1 MKIKFLSTILIGFL
15 SVGLQAQVNIA
26 YMNPNS
32 ILGQLEEV
40 IAIDQQIEAL
50 INQRDQEIKIKANTL
65 QQAFSEY
72 DATHSSLTN
81 EEQKAIE
88 AELLKQNQELES
100 ERESYLNEIRQ
111 KRAQLLQPVID
122 RMNVAIDKIAKQMD
136 IDIVLNEDTSY
147 GDAIIFYSSE
157 DRLNITKLVLAELK
171 SE

>member
-15 SVGLQAQVNIA
+15 FVGLQAQVNIA

-72 DATHSSLTN
+72 DATRSSLTN

-111 KRAQLLQPVID
+111 KKAQLLQPVID

>member
-72 DATHSSLTN
+72 DATRSSLTN